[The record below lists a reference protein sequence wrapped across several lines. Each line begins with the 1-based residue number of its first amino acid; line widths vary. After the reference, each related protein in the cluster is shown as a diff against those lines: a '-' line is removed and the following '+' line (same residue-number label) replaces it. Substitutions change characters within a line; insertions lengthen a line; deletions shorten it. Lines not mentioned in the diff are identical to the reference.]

1 MSLIVEWRGSNNR
14 IGEADILFIALP
26 GVGNIGKTCLEALN
40 ELNEGIEIA
49 RLHHTAL
56 PPLATLD
63 DDGLLSPPH
72 FSLKKVISGTGKKIV
87 TISGTSQPLEPQN
100 QGFMAREI
108 MEFIKQESIEISVVL
123 AGMVDEPSRKETFI
137 VPSSAKFRIEL
148 EERGANV
155 RRDEPSSG
163 AIGMAALLASLGPVY
178 EVNTAC
184 AIATSVG
191 ASGDSH
197 AAGRLLSSID
207 DWFSLGIELPKD
219 TQKNILDKL
228 ADIAPNN
235 KQNYVAEMS
244 QSHDGFYL

>member
-1 MSLIVEWRGSNNR
+1 MQESKNISEANEDGTVSADEDEQYGDMMASVEIRIDELI
-14 IGEADILFIALP
+14 
-26 GVGNIGKTCLEALN
+26 
-40 ELNEGIEIA
+40 
-49 RLHHTAL
+49 
-56 PPLATLD
+56 
-63 DDGLLSPPH
+63 
-72 FSLKKVISGTGKKIV
+72 
-87 TISGTSQPLEPQN
+87 
-100 QGFMAREI
+100 
-108 MEFIKQESIEISVVL
+108 EFIKQESIELSVVL

-178 EVNTAC
+178 GINTAC

-197 AAGRLLSSID
+197 AAVRLLSSIN
-207 DWFSLGIELPKD
+207 DWFSLEIELPKD
-219 TQKNILDKL
+219 TQKNIIDKL

-235 KQNYVAEMS
+235 KQNYVAEMT